1 MNYKLGR
8 KEHLLF
14 EKFEEKADYDS
25 EDFDHA
31 AYEDAVDKLYK
42 RSSAAS
48 GKRLAPL
55 FIYSIIEKYSSE
67 EKHLK
72 IKEIVEILKERYDVV
87 IERKAVS
94 RIVIALAEHRDYAVS
109 FDEKGAWKDEYQ
121 F

>member
-8 KEHLLF
+8 KQGAIL
-14 EKFEEKADYDS
+14 EKLG
-25 EDFDHA
+25 DFDSDDFDEE
-31 AYEDAVDKLYK
+31 AYEDAVDKLYS

-94 RIVIALAEHRDYAVS
+94 RIVVALAEHRYYAVS
-109 FDEKGAWKDEYQ
+109 FDEKGAWIEERQ